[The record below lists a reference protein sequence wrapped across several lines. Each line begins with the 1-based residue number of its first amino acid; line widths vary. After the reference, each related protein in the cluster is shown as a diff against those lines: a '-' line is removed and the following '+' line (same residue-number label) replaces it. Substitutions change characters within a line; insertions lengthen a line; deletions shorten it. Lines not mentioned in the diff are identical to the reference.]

1 MKTLQDWVYNVEAG
15 PIRVWLVRIALVFL
29 VVGMSA
35 YIGIREF
42 NGLRTFEAMDLAQQ
56 ARQLAEGKG
65 FTTLLIRPLGLWQ
78 VRANLENAAPPVTAF
93 PETLTPPL
101 YPVLL
106 AAGFKAGMISKLISF
121 ELSAEELKGFRTFP
135 PDLVVLVFHLGL
147 LVGVAYLVYAWAAR
161 QFDIGTG
168 VLAVV
173 FFLGSSP
180 VWSQAVSGGPTLLT
194 ILLYALAG
202 WFFCLGSSGEDGEE
216 GAEGDEG
223 TGRGGLWLGAAGLA
237 LGAAALV
244 QVLQVWA
251 VLAAAGLAW
260 VVLRRGKWMMVA
272 GLVLMLGL
280 FAGWMVRLWMVSGNP
295 IGLNWAFLLADSP
308 RFPGEMIWRT
318 YTFEIEKTDVWR
330 RMGGSILRG
339 FTDLVSQGPAVTGNA
354 VAGTLALVAGLH
366 AFRRPSAAAGR
377 NLWGGL
383 AVVLILATAFV
394 QRSKETD
401 GHGILM
407 ALLPATC
414 VYGAAYLW
422 IVIERW
428 KPHLVLL
435 GRLFAILVALVACW
449 PTLARV
455 FLPEPPPFAYPPT
468 YPPIFLFMRS
478 WFEPGELQ
486 ASDLPA
492 AEAWYVEQPTLW
504 LPTTREDFLKI
515 HDRVA
520 PVFSILLTPA
530 SSDARMYSQML
541 AENSEWSEWADLIR
555 RQKPPD
561 LPQAFATSLPPNND
575 YLLLSIQ
582 KRWN

>member
-15 PIRVWLVRIALVFL
+15 PIRLWLVRIALFLL
-29 VVGMSA
+29 VVGMGA

-56 ARQLAEGKG
+56 ARQLVEGKG
-65 FTTLLIRPLGLWQ
+65 FTTLLIRPLALWQ
-78 VRANLENAAPPVTAF
+78 VRANLEDNAPSVTSF

-106 AAGFKAGMISKLISF
+106 AACFKAGMVSKVISF
-121 ELSAEELKGFRTFP
+121 ELSPEALKGFRIFP
-135 PDLVVLVFHLGL
+135 PDTVVLALHLVL
-147 LVGVAYLVYAWAAR
+147 LVGTAFLVYGWAQR

-180 VWSQAVSGGPTLLT
+180 VWTHAVAGGATLFVVF
-194 ILLYALAG
+194 LYAFAG
-202 WFFCLGSSGEDGEE
+202 WLFCQGLCGQEESKEAGEI
-216 GAEGDEG
+216 
-223 TGRGGLWLGAAGLA
+223 RRNWICFLGAGLVLGLA
-237 LGAAALV
+237 CLV
-244 QVLQVWA
+244 QIIQVWA
-251 VLAAAGLAW
+251 VIAALGLGWIMLRSGKWALAAGL
-260 VVLRRGKWMMVA
+260 VVA
-272 GLVLMLGL
+272 LGL
-280 FAGWMVRLWMVSGNP
+280 FVLWLVRLWMVAGNP

-308 RFPGEMIWRT
+308 RYPGETIWRS
-318 YTFEIEKTDVWR
+318 YSFNIEQTDVWR
-330 RMGGSILRG
+330 RLGGSILRG
-339 FTDLVSQGPAVTGNA
+339 FTDLVSQGPALVGNA
-354 VAGTLALVAGLH
+354 VAGTLALVASLH

-377 NLWGGL
+377 NFWGGVG
-383 AVVLILATAFV
+383 AVLILATAFI
-394 QRSKETD
+394 QRSPETD

-407 ALLPATC
+407 ALLPAAC
-414 VYGAAYLW
+414 VYGSAYLW
-422 IVIERW
+422 IIIDRW
-428 KPHLVLL
+428 KLHLELL

-455 FLPEPPPFAYPPT
+455 LLPPPPPFAYPPT

-492 AEAWYVEQPTLW
+492 AEAWYAEQPTLW
-504 LPTTREDFLKI
+504 LPTTRADFLRI
-515 HDRVA
+515 HDRVN
-520 PVFSILLTPA
+520 PIFSILFTPA

-541 AENSEWSEWADLIR
+541 AENSEWNEWADLIR

>member
-15 PIRVWLVRIALVFL
+15 PIRLWLVRIALVL
-29 VVGMSA
+29 MVMGMSA
-35 YIGIREF
+35 YVGIREF

-65 FTTLLIRPLGLWQ
+65 FTTLLIRPLALWQ
-78 VRANLENAAPPVTAF
+78 VRANLESAAPPVTAF
-93 PETLTPPL
+93 PETLTPPV

-106 AAGFKAGMISKLISF
+106 AACFKVGMVSKVISF
-121 ELSAEELKGFRTFP
+121 ELSSEALKGFRTFP
-135 PDLVVLVFHLGL
+135 PDVVVLVLQLLL
-147 LVGVAYLVYAWAAR
+147 LVSTSFLVYGWALK
-161 QFDIGTG
+161 QFDIGTA

-180 VWSQAVSGGPTLLT
+180 VWTHAVAGGATLLVVF
-194 ILLYALAG
+194 LYALAG
-202 WFFCLGSSGEDGEE
+202 WLFCQGTCRQEEEKESGEDRQ
-216 GAEGDEG
+216 
-223 TGRGGLWLGAAGLA
+223 TWLWLLGSGLV
-237 LGAAALV
+237 LGTTASV
-244 QVLQVWA
+244 QIIQVWA
-251 VLAAAGLAW
+251 VLAALGLGW
-260 VVLRRGKWMMVA
+260 IILRGGKWLFGVGLIVA
-272 GLVLMLGL
+272 LGL
-280 FAGWMVRLWMVSGNP
+280 FVGWLLRLWLVSGNP

-308 RFPGEMIWRT
+308 RFPGDTIWRS
-318 YTFEIEKTDVWR
+318 YSFNIEQTDIWR
-330 RMGGSILRG
+330 RVGGSILRG
-339 FTDLVSQGPAVTGNA
+339 FTDLVSQGPALVGNA
-354 VAGTLALVAGLH
+354 VAGTLALVACLH
-366 AFRRPSAAAGR
+366 AFRRSSAVAGR
-377 NLWGGL
+377 NFWAGV
-383 AVVLILATAFV
+383 AAVLILATAFI
-394 QRSKETD
+394 QRDFKTD

-407 ALLPATC
+407 ALLPAAC
-414 VYGAAYLW
+414 VYGSAYLW
-422 IVIERW
+422 IIIERW
-428 KPHLVLL
+428 KLHLELL

-449 PTLARV
+449 PTAARV
-455 FLPEPPPFAYPPT
+455 LLPEPPPFAYPPT

-492 AEAWYVEQPTLW
+492 AEAWYAEQPTLW

-515 HDRVA
+515 HDRVT
-520 PVFSILLTPA
+520 PVFSILFTPA

-541 AENSEWSEWADLIR
+541 AENSEWKEWADLIR

>member
-1 MKTLQDWVYNVEAG
+1 MISLQEWVYNVEAG
-15 PIRVWLVRIALVFL
+15 PIRLWLVRIALFL
-29 VVGMSA
+29 MVAGLGT

-42 NGLRTFEAMDLAQQ
+42 NGLRTTEAMDLAQQ

-65 FTTLLIRPLGLWQ
+65 LTTLLIRPLALWQ
-78 VRANLENAAPPVTAF
+78 MRANLENKAPPVTDF

-101 YPVLL
+101 YPSLL
-106 AAGFKAGMISKLISF
+106 AACFKAGIITKLISF
-121 ELSAEELKGFRTFP
+121 DLSAEALKGFQTYP
-135 PDLVVLVFHLGL
+135 PDLVVLVLQLVL
-147 LVGVAYLVYAWAAR
+147 LVVAGFVVFFWAQS

-168 VLAVV
+168 VMAVV

-180 VWSQAVSGGPTLLT
+180 VWTQAVSGGTTLLVVV
-194 ILLYALAG
+194 LYALAG
-202 WFFCLGSSGEDGEE
+202 WFFCLGAIREEEGEE
-216 GAEGDEG
+216 SGP
-223 TGRGGLWLGAAGLA
+223 AGLSWPW
-237 LGAAALV
+237 ALV
-244 QVLQVWA
+244 AGLLLGCTALAQVIQIWA
-251 VLAAAGLAW
+251 VLAALGLGW
-260 VVLRRGKWMMVA
+260 VCLRQGKWAMGV
-272 GLVLMLGL
+272 GLVLALGL
-280 FAGWMVRLWMVSGNP
+280 FMGWLQRLWLVCGNP

-308 RFPGEMIWRT
+308 RFPGEMVWRT
-318 YTFEIEKTDVWR
+318 YTFDIEKTDVWR
-330 RMGGSILRG
+330 RVGGSILRG
-339 FTDLVSQGPAVTGNA
+339 FTDLILQGPALVGNA

-377 NLWGGL
+377 NLWGGI
-383 AVVLILATAFV
+383 AGVLILATAFV
-394 QRSKETD
+394 ERSNDAE
-401 GHGILM
+401 GHPILL
-407 ALLPATC
+407 ALLPAAC

-428 KPHLVLL
+428 KLHLELL
-435 GRLFAILVALVACW
+435 GRLFAILVALVATW

-455 FLPEPPPFAYPPT
+455 LLPEPPPFAYPPT

-492 AEAWYVEQPTLW
+492 AEAWYAAQPTLW
-504 LPTTREDFLKI
+504 LPTKREDFLKI

-541 AENSEWSEWADLIR
+541 ADNSEWKEWADLIR

>member
-15 PIRVWLVRIALVFL
+15 PIRIWLVRIALVLL

-56 ARQLAEGKG
+56 ARQIAEGKG
-65 FTTLLIRPLGLWQ
+65 FTTLLIRPLALWQ
-78 VRANLENAAPPVTAF
+78 VRANLENEAPSVAAF

-101 YPVLL
+101 YPALL
-106 AAGFKAGMISKLISF
+106 ATAFKAGMVSKVISF
-121 ELSAEELKGFRTFP
+121 ELSPEALKGFRTFP
-135 PDLVVLVFHLGL
+135 PDLVVLVLQLGL
-147 LVGVAYLVYAWAAR
+147 LVAAAFVVFFWAQE

-180 VWSQAVSGGPTLLT
+180 LWTHAVSGGATLLVVF
-194 ILLYALAG
+194 LYALAG
-202 WFFCLGSSGEDGEE
+202 WLLCLGAVQQEAAESGQAGSSWPWV
-216 GAEGDEG
+216 
-223 TGRGGLWLGAAGLA
+223 LAAGFF
-237 LGAAALV
+237 LGLSALV
-244 QVLQVWA
+244 QIIQIWV
-251 VLAAAGLAW
+251 VLAAMGLGW
-260 VVLRRGKWMMVA
+260 VILRQGKWA
-272 GLVLMLGL
+272 LGFGLVLAGGL
-280 FAGWMVRLWMVSGNP
+280 FVVWVLRLWLVSGNP

-308 RFPGEMIWRT
+308 RFPGETVWRT
-318 YTFEIEKTDVWR
+318 YTFDIEKTDVWR
-330 RMGGSILRG
+330 RVGGSILRG
-339 FTDLVSQGPAVTGNA
+339 FTDLVLQGPALVGNA
-354 VAGTLALVAGLH
+354 VAGTLALVASLH

-377 NLWGGL
+377 NFWGGVAL
-383 AVVLILATAFV
+383 VLIVATAFV
-394 QRSKETD
+394 QRSRESE
-401 GHGILM
+401 GHPILL
-407 ALLPATC
+407 ALLPVAC

-428 KPHLVLL
+428 KLHLELL
-435 GRLFAILVALVACW
+435 GRLFAILVALVATW

-455 FLPEPPPFAYPPT
+455 VLPEPPPFAYPPT

-492 AEAWYVEQPTLW
+492 AEAWYAEQPTLW

-515 HDRVA
+515 HDRVS
-520 PVFSILLTPA
+520 PVFSILFTPA

-541 AENSEWSEWADLIR
+541 AENSEWKEWVDLIR

>member
-15 PIRVWLVRIALVFL
+15 PIRLWLVRIALFLL

-56 ARQLAEGKG
+56 ARQIAEGKG
-65 FTTLLIRPLGLWQ
+65 FTTLLIRPLALWQ
-78 VRANLENAAPPVTAF
+78 VRANLGNEAPPVTAF

-101 YPVLL
+101 YPALL
-106 AAGFKAGMISKLISF
+106 AACFKAGMITKVISF
-121 ELSAEELKGFRTFP
+121 ELSAEELKGFRVFR
-135 PDLVVLVFHLGL
+135 PDLVVLVLQLSL
-147 LVGVAYLVYAWAAR
+147 LIAAAFVVFFWAQK

-168 VLAVV
+168 LLAVV

-180 VWSQAVSGGPTLLT
+180 VWSQAVAGGATLLVVF
-194 ILLYALAG
+194 LYTLAG
-202 WFFCLGSSGEDGEE
+202 CFFCLAACREEKRAESGDGPSSWPWALSAGFLL
-216 GAEGDEG
+216 
-223 TGRGGLWLGAAGLA
+223 GLS
-237 LGAAALV
+237 ALV
-244 QVLQVWA
+244 QVVHVWV
-251 VLAAAGLAW
+251 VLAAIGLGWLILRQSKWALGIGLA
-260 VVLRRGKWMMVA
+260 LA
-272 GLVLMLGL
+272 LLL
-280 FAGWMVRLWMVSGNP
+280 FVGWMLRLWLVCKNP
-295 IGLNWAFLLADSP
+295 VGLNWAFLLADSP
-308 RFPGEMIWRT
+308 RFPGEMVWRT
-318 YTFEIEKTDVWR
+318 YSFDIEKTDVWR
-330 RMGGSILRG
+330 RVGGSILRG
-339 FTDLVSQGPAVTGNA
+339 FTDLILQGPALVGNA
-354 VAGTLALVAGLH
+354 VAGTLAFIAGLH
-366 AFRRPSAAAGR
+366 AFRRRSAAAGR
-377 NLWGGL
+377 NFWGGI
-383 AVVLILATAFV
+383 ALILILVTAFV
-394 QRSKETD
+394 QRSNEAE
-401 GHGILM
+401 GHPILL
-407 ALLPATC
+407 ALLPAAC

-428 KPHLVLL
+428 KLHLELL
-435 GRLFAILVALVACW
+435 GRLFAIGVALVATW
-449 PTLARV
+449 PTVARV
-455 FLPEPPPFAYPPT
+455 VLPEPPPFAYPPT

-492 AEAWYVEQPTLW
+492 AEAWYAEQPTLW

-541 AENSEWSEWADLIR
+541 AENSEWKEWADLIR
-555 RQKPPD
+555 RQRPPD

>member
-15 PIRVWLVRIALVFL
+15 PIRLWLVRIALALMVIS
-29 VVGMSA
+29 MSA
-35 YIGIREF
+35 YLGIREF
-42 NGLRTFEAMDLAQQ
+42 NGLRTSEAMDLAQQ

-65 FTTLLIRPLGLWQ
+65 FTTLLIRPLALWQ
-78 VRANLENAAPPVTAF
+78 VRANLEANAPPVTAF
-93 PETLTPPL
+93 PETLTPPV

-106 AAGFKAGMISKLISF
+106 GACFKMGMITKVISF
-121 ELSAEELKGFRTFP
+121 ELSAEALKGFRTFP
-135 PDLVVLVFHLGL
+135 PDVVVLVLQLVL
-147 LVGVAYLVYAWAAR
+147 LVAAASVVFFWAQK
-161 QFDIGTG
+161 QFDTGTG

-180 VWSQAVSGGPTLLT
+180 VWTHAVSGGPTLLVVF
-194 ILLYALAG
+194 LYALAG
-202 WFFCLGSSGEDGEE
+202 WLFCQGVCGQEEAQETGESRRSWGW
-216 GAEGDEG
+216 
-223 TGRGGLWLGAAGLA
+223 LLGAGAV
-237 LGAAALV
+237 LGIAASV
-244 QVLQVWA
+244 QVIQVWA
-251 VLAAAGLAW
+251 VVAALGLGW
-260 VVLRRGKWMMVA
+260 VLLRSGKWAFGV
-272 GLVLMLGL
+272 GLLLALGL
-280 FAGWMVRLWMVSGNP
+280 FVGWLLRLWLVAGNP
-295 IGLNWAFLLADSP
+295 IGLNWAYFLADSP
-308 RFPGEMIWRT
+308 RFPGDTIWRS
-318 YTFEIEKTDVWR
+318 YSFNLEQTDVWR
-330 RMGGSILRG
+330 RVGGSILRG
-339 FTDLVSQGPAVTGNA
+339 FTDLVAQGPALVGNA
-354 VAGTLALVAGLH
+354 VAGTLALVACLH
-366 AFRRPSAAAGR
+366 AFRRPSASAGR
-377 NLWGGL
+377 NLWGGV
-383 AVVLILATAFV
+383 AGALILATAFI
-394 QRSKETD
+394 QRDAETE

-407 ALLPATC
+407 ALLPAAC

-422 IVIERW
+422 IIIERW
-428 KPHLVLL
+428 KLHLELL

-449 PTLARV
+449 PTAARIL
-455 FLPEPPPFAYPPT
+455 LPEPPPFAYPPT

-515 HDRVA
+515 HDRVS

-541 AENSEWSEWADLIR
+541 AEKSEWNEWADLIR